1 MGECTPKRE
10 RILINLRRKRMM
22 VEVKYGRQRYLGE
35 QETTEIKE
43 VRVEGEEQRK
53 QKKEQMVI

>member
-1 MGECTPKRE
+1 
-10 RILINLRRKRMM
+10 MM